1 MFHLWPTLLYFSSVA
16 FVIFLLVSIATFIS
30 HEIKKKQPQS
40 SGLIRKNQKILISLT
55 VLLVVI
61 QMAGLI
67 CRSVYNGM
75 SLGYNLRADKENPI
89 EIDTYYVAAQ
99 VFSML
104 EIFIVECYYIC
115 DHVLSVL

>member
-1 MFHLWPTLLYFSSVA
+1 
-16 FVIFLLVSIATFIS
+16 
-30 HEIKKKQPQS
+30 
-40 SGLIRKNQKILISLT
+40 
-55 VLLVVI
+55 
-61 QMAGLI
+61 
-67 CRSVYNGM
+67 M